1 MKPAWDKLMKE
12 YKGKEG
18 ALVADVDCTADGKSL
33 CDREGVKGFPTIK
46 WGDPKNLED
55 YQGGRDFKDLKKFA
69 DENLKPIC
77 GPENMD
83 VCDEEQKKELE
94 ELLAMSEE
102 DLQAKVDE
110 GEKKIKDAEETF
122 QTKLEELQN
131 TYQEIMKTKDDT
143 IAEVKSSGL
152 GMYKSVAAFK
162 KKSAGDA
169 DDKEKEEL

>member
-12 YKGKEG
+12 YEGKDG

-55 YQGGRDFKDLKKFA
+55 YQGGREFKDIKKFA

-77 GPENMD
+77 TPANMD
-83 VCDEEQKKELE
+83 VCDDDQKAEINKIME
-94 ELLAMSEE
+94 MSEE
-102 DLQAKVDE
+102 DLQAKIDE
-110 GEKKIKDAEETF
+110 AEQKIKDAEETF

-143 IAEVKSSGL
+143 IDKVKSSGL

-162 KKSAGDA
+162 KKAAAEDGESKD
-169 DDKEKEEL
+169 EL

>member
-1 MKPAWDKLMKE
+1 MKE

-33 CDREGVKGFPTIK
+33 CDKVGVKGFPTLK
-46 WGDPKNLED
+46 WGDPSNLED
-55 YQGGRDFKDLKKFA
+55 YQGGRSFDDIKKFA
-69 DENLKPIC
+69 DENLKPLC
-77 GPENMD
+77 TPANMD
-83 VCDEEQKKELE
+83 VCEDEEKAELE
-94 ELLAMSEE
+94 KYLAMSEE
-102 DLQAKVDE
+102 ELQKMVDE

-122 QTKLEELQN
+122 DKKLEELQA

-162 KKSAGDA
+162 KKSADS
-169 DDKEKEEL
+169 KEEEEKDEL